1 MSKHRAPLVLIELSV
16 MLLVLALASALC
28 LQAFQWAD
36 RRSDLHA
43 RRDQGDILI
52 QNAAEAVKAAG
63 GDMERSAKIL
73 NAQASDEGF
82 SLDYGDGYSLQAV
95 LKPDDDPFVGFAE
108 LSVYYDGQLLTG
120 LTVCWQEEVS

>member
-36 RRSDLHA
+36 RESAFHA

-52 QNAAEAVKAAG
+52 QNAAETVKAFE
-63 GDMERSAKIL
+63 GDMTEAAEAL
-73 NAQASDEGF
+73 NAELTDAGF
-82 SLDYGDGYSLQAV
+82 SLNYEDGYSLQAV
-95 LKPDDDPFVGFAE
+95 LTPDDDPFVGFAE
-108 LSVYYDGQLLTG
+108 LRVYYDGQLLTS
-120 LTVCWQEEVS
+120 LTVCWQEGAV

>member
-16 MLLVLALASALC
+16 MLRVLALASALC

-36 RRSDLHA
+36 RKSDFHA

-63 GDMERSAKIL
+63 GNM
-73 NAQASDEGF
+73 AQAAKLLDARAEDDRF
-82 SLDYGDGYSLQAV
+82 YLDYGDGYSLQAV

-120 LTVCWQEEVS
+120 LTVCWQEGAS